1 MIIMRCH
8 QNMSLQKD
16 KQNMRKKIKSPCID
30 VCKLKN
36 DVCLGCGR
44 TSYQIRNWSKFRS
57 NKRDQIIQQ
66 LKSKNYSLNL

>member
-1 MIIMRCH
+1 
-8 QNMSLQKD
+8 MSLQKD
-16 KQNMRKKIKSPCID
+16 KLNMRKKIKSPCID

-66 LKSKNYSLNL
+66 LKSKNYLLNL

>member
-1 MIIMRCH
+1 
-8 QNMSLQKD
+8 
-16 KQNMRKKIKSPCID
+16 MRKKIKSPCID

-36 DVCLGCGR
+36 DVCVGCGR

-66 LKSKNYSLNL
+66 LKSKNYRCVGNGCRGRKKNNNNISN

>member
-1 MIIMRCH
+1 
-8 QNMSLQKD
+8 
-16 KQNMRKKIKSPCID
+16 MRKKIKSPCID

-36 DVCLGCGR
+36 DVCVGCGR

-66 LKSKNYSLNL
+66 LKSKNYSLNLQPVPDFSMQPNFGANI

>member
-1 MIIMRCH
+1 MI
-8 QNMSLQKD
+8 
-16 KQNMRKKIKSPCID
+16 KKIKSPCVD

-36 DVCLGCGR
+36 DVCVGCGR
-44 TSYQIRNWSKFRS
+44 TSYQIRNWAKFRS

>member
-1 MIIMRCH
+1 
-8 QNMSLQKD
+8 
-16 KQNMRKKIKSPCID
+16 MRKKIKSPCID

-36 DVCLGCGR
+36 DDCVGCGR

-66 LKSKNYSLNL
+66 LKSKNYLLNL

>member
-1 MIIMRCH
+1 MITMRCH
-8 QNMSLQKD
+8 LDMSLQKD
-16 KQNMRKKIKSPCID
+16 KLDMRKKIKSPCVD

-36 DVCLGCGR
+36 DVCIGCGR

>member
-1 MIIMRCH
+1 MSCH
-8 QNMSLQKD
+8 QDMSLQKD
-16 KQNMRKKIKSPCID
+16 KLIMRKKIKSPCID

-66 LKSKNYSLNL
+66 LKNKNYSLNL

>member
-1 MIIMRCH
+1 
-8 QNMSLQKD
+8 
-16 KQNMRKKIKSPCID
+16 MRKKIKSPCVD

-36 DVCLGCGR
+36 DVCVGCGR
-44 TSYQIRNWSKFRS
+44 TSYQIRNWTKFRS

>member
-1 MIIMRCH
+1 MIIMRYH
-8 QNMSLQKD
+8 QDMSLQKD
-16 KQNMRKKIKSPCID
+16 KLIMRKKIKSPCID

>member
-1 MIIMRCH
+1 
-8 QNMSLQKD
+8 
-16 KQNMRKKIKSPCID
+16 MRKKIKSPCID
-30 VCKLKN
+30 VCKLKK

-66 LKSKNYSLNL
+66 LKKKITH

>member
-1 MIIMRCH
+1 M
-8 QNMSLQKD
+8 K
-16 KQNMRKKIKSPCID
+16 KKIKSPCID

-36 DVCLGCGR
+36 DVCVGCGR
-44 TSYQIRNWSKFRS
+44 TSYQIRNWSKFRA